1 MASNGTYDVAIIGGG
16 PAGSTAATLLKKYA
30 PELRVLV
37 LEKEIFPRDHIGESM
52 LTAIGPVLGEM
63 GVWDAV
69 EAADFPIK
77 IGASYT
83 WGRNHDRWDINF
95 YPIEKW
101 RNDPR
106 PAKFEGQRR
115 HTAFQVD
122 RSKYDRILLD
132 HAQS

>member
-1 MASNGTYDVAIIGGG
+1 
-16 PAGSTAATLLKKYA
+16 
-30 PELRVLV
+30 
-37 LEKEIFPRDHIGESM
+37 
-52 LTAIGPVLGEM
+52 M

-83 WGRNHDRWDINF
+83 WGRDNDRWDINF

-101 RNDPR
+101 RDEPR

-122 RSKYDRILLD
+122 RSIYDKILLD
-132 HAQS
+132 HAQSQGAEVRQGVKSR